1 MTTATQII
9 NGAAEEI
16 GVKTA
21 EIALQSEDFQIILDR
36 MNDMLSEWADL
47 GRTPSFVD
55 VSDGADTVSIDRNA
69 VAAAKYNL
77 AIRCASA
84 FSKIVTPTLS
94 ALASDSLKNLQTS
107 VNHIGKVAFP
117 DTLPTGSGNDCP
129 DSFNEDR
136 FFPANQMEN
145 F

>member
-21 EIALQSEDFQIILDR
+21 EIALQPGDFQVILDR

-77 AIRCASA
+77 AVRIAPSFGR
-84 FSKIVTPTLS
+84 IVTPALM
-94 ALASDSLKNLQTS
+94 ALAGGTLNNLRTS
-107 VNHIGKVAFP
+107 VVHIGKVAYP
-117 DTLPTGSGNDCP
+117 DTLPLGSGNECP
-129 DSFNEDR
+129 DSFNNDG
-136 FFPANQMEN
+136 FFPNNEKEN